1 MTMPKWH
8 ETMRPILE
16 VLTQADDCLI
26 GSDLQEAVATA
37 FGMTDD
43 ERAERLK
50 SGQLR
55 LYNRVY
61 WGITDLEKAKLLEYG
76 DKKGT
81 YRITDAGR
89 QYLSEYP
96 GPLTAKALY
105 DRCPSFKTWKDGYQ
119 AANKNKA
126 SNISDATASKEDQES
141 PQETM
146 DSAYGEIRSALAD
159 DLISA
164 IMGKDP
170 YFFEHLVG
178 KLLVAMGYGESLE
191 AEANVTRK
199 SGDEGIDGV
208 VREDRL
214 GFGTICY
221 QAKRWDPQR
230 TVGRPEVQA
239 FVGALSGKGVSKG
252 LFITTAHFSKEARK
266 YAEGLLGQT
275 VVLIDG
281 TALAGLMIDYGV
293 GVSTRQV
300 YEIKAVDTDFFE
312 E

>member
-16 VLTQADDCLI
+16 ALAHVDGYLAGT
-26 GSDLQEAVATA
+26 DLQDAVAIE
-37 FGMTDD
+37 FDMTDD

-50 SGQLR
+50 GGQSR

-76 DKKGT
+76 EKKGT

-89 QYLSEYP
+89 TYLSDYP
-96 GPLTAKALY
+96 GPITAKGLY
-105 DRCPSFKTWKDGYQ
+105 ENCTAFKKWKDGYQ
-119 AANKNKA
+119 AASKAKNA
-126 SNISDATASKEDQES
+126 SEPEGVSTLEDQES
-141 PQETM
+141 PQEAM
-146 DSAYGEIRSALAD
+146 ESAYGEIRDALAD
-159 DLISA
+159 DLISI

-178 KLLVAMGYGESLE
+178 KLLVAMGYGESLDSR
-191 AEANVTRK
+191 ADVTKK

-252 LFITTAHFSKEARK
+252 LFITTARFSKDARK

-275 VVLIDG
+275 VVLVDG
-281 TALAGLMIDYGV
+281 PALAGLMIDYGV

-300 YEIKAVDTDFFE
+300 YEIKAVDTDFFDE
-312 E
+312 